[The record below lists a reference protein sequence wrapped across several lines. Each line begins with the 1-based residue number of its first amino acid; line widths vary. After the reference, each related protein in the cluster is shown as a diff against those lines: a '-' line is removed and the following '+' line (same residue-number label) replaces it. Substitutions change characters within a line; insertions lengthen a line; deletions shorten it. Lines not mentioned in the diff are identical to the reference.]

1 MTATAPTDG
10 TPEPQP
16 SADGDTAPEPTGQQG
31 GSDAT
36 MPSAATQPP
45 RQRSADTGGGA
56 DESLGAITSEV
67 LGVDP
72 AASRRKKILWLSV
85 TATVGL
91 LSVLGGTLLGYYM
104 IKPGVTRENDSNKG
118 YDASQAPFTVSVQ
131 TELGDPRQDWVM
143 VLDRELTEGE
153 TRKLTSS
160 DDASAAFAYLKS
172 LGGRLLNYASYLE
185 HAPEQY
191 TQRTSNGRMELS
203 GTFKLRLLSTRSA
216 AVVIDDWKATDVTCR
231 PSTAKTVVGYPSQ
244 GGVAYQGIRVHVPP
258 RGGEP
263 VLTDDDEG
271 QGEPY
276 FDTHNI
282 EVGNGQSSG
291 AMRVEAIAPPGQSCE
306 WGIKVHYV
314 DAYQKGQWLQLKDSD
329 GKALRI
335 RTESVPAD
343 PRQKW
348 VFGAV
353 PWTAC
358 HQKTEEPMCDLV

>member
-1 MTATAPTDG
+1 M
-10 TPEPQP
+10 
-16 SADGDTAPEPTGQQG
+16 
-31 GSDAT
+31 
-36 MPSAATQPP
+36 
-45 RQRSADTGGGA
+45 
-56 DESLGAITSEV
+56 
-67 LGVDP
+67 
-72 AASRRKKILWLSV
+72 LWLSV

-104 IKPGVTRENDSNKG
+104 IKPSVTRENDSNKG

-143 VLDRELTEGE
+143 VLDRELTQGE

-160 DDASAAFAYLKS
+160 NDASAAFTYLKS
-172 LGGRLLNYASYLE
+172 LGGRLLNSASYLE
-185 HAPEQY
+185 HAPEKYPQL
-191 TQRTSNGRMELS
+191 TSTGNMELS
-203 GTFKLRLLSTRSA
+203 DTFKLRLLSTRSA

-244 GGVAYQGIRVHVPP
+244 GGAAYQGIRVHVPP
-258 RGGEP
+258 RDGEP
-263 VLTDDDEG
+263 VLTDDEEG

-276 FDTHNI
+276 FDTRYI

-291 AMRVEAIAPPGQSCE
+291 AMRVEAIAPRGHSCE

-348 VFGAV
+348 VFGSI

-358 HQKTEEPMCDLV
+358 HQKTQELMCDQV

>member
-1 MTATAPTDG
+1 M
-10 TPEPQP
+10 
-16 SADGDTAPEPTGQQG
+16 
-31 GSDAT
+31 
-36 MPSAATQPP
+36 
-45 RQRSADTGGGA
+45 
-56 DESLGAITSEV
+56 
-67 LGVDP
+67 DP

-85 TATVGL
+85 TATVGV

-104 IKPGVTRENDSNKG
+104 IKPSVTRENDSNRG
-118 YDASQAPFTVSVQ
+118 YDASQAPFTASVQ

-143 VLDRELTEGE
+143 VLDRELTKGE
-153 TRKLTSS
+153 ARKLTSS
-160 DDASAAFAYLKS
+160 DDASAAFTYLKS

-185 HAPEQY
+185 HAPKHY
-191 TQRTSNGRMELS
+191 TQRTSTGRMELS
-203 GTFKLRLLSTRSA
+203 STFKLRLLSTRSA
-216 AVVIDDWKATDVTCR
+216 AVVIDDWKATDIACR

-244 GGVAYQGIRVHVPP
+244 GGVAYQGIRVHVPA

-276 FDTHNI
+276 FDSHII

-306 WGIKVHYV
+306 WGIKAHYV
-314 DAYQKGQWLQLKDSD
+314 DAYQKEQWLQLKDSD

-343 PRQKW
+343 PRQTW
-348 VFGAV
+348 VFGSV

-358 HQKTEEPMCDLV
+358 HQKTEEPMCGLV

>member
-1 MTATAPTDG
+1 M
-10 TPEPQP
+10 
-16 SADGDTAPEPTGQQG
+16 
-31 GSDAT
+31 
-36 MPSAATQPP
+36 
-45 RQRSADTGGGA
+45 
-56 DESLGAITSEV
+56 
-67 LGVDP
+67 DP